1 MAGFAASA
9 GSDRGLQV
17 GPEPLGVLN
26 AAPLIPG
33 AAGSI
38 LQVDGQDPGRGVAS
52 VFCAFVFHVRSSK
65 DFEQER

>member
-17 GPEPLGVLN
+17 GPEPVGVLN
-26 AAPLIPG
+26 ASPLIPG

-38 LQVDGQDPGRGVAS
+38 LQVDGQDCGRGLVS
-52 VFCAFVFHVRSSK
+52 LFCAFGFHLRSSK
-65 DFEQER
+65 DVEQER